1 MKKQLLLAAF
11 ALFLATGIKAQ
22 IPQSIKYQ
30 GIARNSAGLALNN
43 QVISVR
49 ISIRDNSAAGP
60 VVYQENHNT
69 TTSPYG
75 LYNLNLGTGTVLQGT
90 FSAINWGVNTK
101 FIEQEVDFGA
111 GYVNM
116 GASQFL
122 SVPFA
127 LYAANG
133 PTGPQ
138 GPQGPAGAT
147 GATGPQG
154 PIGNT
159 GPQGPTGNTGP
170 TGPTGPQGPIGNTG
184 PAGPTGPTGPTGSQ
198 GPIGNTGPAGPTG
211 PTGPQGPAGPAMWTL
226 TAPTFNTQGQL
237 TVNGTAGSGG
247 PVSTTGGAWLYGG
260 NAFPGNAN
268 FGQTGNFNIDLL
280 TNNTVRGRFENNGRL
295 LYGTS
300 LTPTYSNAIAVYN
313 SSSSTYPH
321 GLMANATSTGAAVI
335 GLIPSGTSQFGAVD
349 GEYVGTGGGVG
360 VSGAYVG
367 VNTSSTT
374 SGLQGQWDGTATN
387 GGFGVSGLNNATTGQ
402 TRMGVLGN
410 YDGNALGIGVLGV
423 GYNGIIPTTAF
434 DCGVVG
440 WVQNSTTN
448 VYSGYF
454 NGNHVIANGTK
465 SGSVPTTKGNQ
476 LLYCAESPEVW
487 FEDLGGG
494 QLINGTATIQLDPLF
509 LETVVIDDKHP
520 MRVFIQM
527 EGESEEVFVTKGK
540 TSFTVKERNSGN
552 SNAEFSYRIMA
563 KRVHFQDHR
572 FGNDPVWG
580 PGDTRAYSEYSEPT
594 PIDYNAAV
602 QAHKNA
608 RLNPKHTPMPA
619 GFKVF
624 NANEMKA
631 QLQSK
636 PNNEGTK

>member
-11 ALFLATGIKAQ
+11 ALVLSTGLQAQ
-22 IPQSIKYQ
+22 VPQSIKYQ
-30 GIARNSAGLALNN
+30 GIARNAAGIALNS

-49 ISIRDNSAAGP
+49 ISIRDNAAAGP
-60 VVYQENHNT
+60 IVYQENHNV

-75 LYNLNLGTGTVLQGT
+75 LYNLNLGTGSVLQGT

-133 PTGPQ
+133 PVGPAGPQ
-138 GPQGPAGAT
+138 GPAGATGAAGPAGPQGPAGAT
-147 GATGPQG
+147 GATGP
-154 PIGNT
+154 
-159 GPQGPTGNTGP
+159 
-170 TGPTGPQGPIGNTG
+170 
-184 PAGPTGPTGPTGSQ
+184 AGPTGPTGPTG
-198 GPIGNTGPAGPTG
+198 PAGTS
-211 PTGPQGPAGPAMWTL
+211 WSL
-226 TAPTFNTQGQL
+226 TAPSFNSAGNVV
-237 TVNGTAGSGG
+237 VNGTAGSGG
-247 PVSTTGGAWLYGG
+247 PVTSTQAAWLAGG
-260 NAFPGNAN
+260 NALAAASS
-268 FGQTGNFNIDLL
+268 FGSTSNMNVDII
-280 TNNTVRGRFENNGRL
+280 TNNATRGRFENTGRL

-300 LTPTYSNAIAVYN
+300 LSPTFTNGIAVFT
-313 SSSSTYPH
+313 SGSTTYPH
-321 GLMANATSTGAAVI
+321 AVLANQTTTGSAVI
-335 GLIPSGTSQFGAVD
+335 GITNSVSASNFSSVD
-349 GEYVGTGGGVG
+349 GEYVGTGTGAG
-360 VSGAYVG
+360 VSAFFLGTNASTV
-367 VNTSSTT
+367 TSAA
-374 SGLQGQWDGTATN
+374 QGSWGGTAVN
-387 GGFGVSGLNNATTGQ
+387 GGIGVAGFNDATTGN

-410 YDGNALGIGVLGV
+410 YDGNAFGIGVIGV
-423 GYNGIIPTTAF
+423 GYNGVIPQNNL
-434 DCGVVG
+434 DYGVVG
-440 WVQNSTTN
+440 WVANNTAG

-494 QLINGTATIQLDPLF
+494 KLQNGTATIQLDPLF

-540 TSFTVKERNSGN
+540 TSFTVKERNNGN

-580 PGDTRAYSEYSEPT
+580 PGDTRAYSEYAEPT
-594 PIDYNAAV
+594 PIDYDAAV

-608 RLNPKHTPMPA
+608 RLNPKHTPMPD

-624 NANEMKA
+624 NANEVKT
-631 QLQSK
+631 QSQSK
-636 PNNEGTK
+636 KNNEGKK